1 MATGID
7 GFRQLGT
14 GAMSYDREIKRAD
27 DGGVRKSDSS
37 RLSARIQGWWQ
48 ASTPLLQ
55 QHRQQE
61 RIGVKQE
68 FYNLLVKTEGQNAA
82 NRAMGAG
89 VPGNLNAW
97 LASDRPLTSRMVT
110 QILDKAQELRMG
122 CVKHN
127 DSMLNTALKDRSLQG
142 PDKRDL
148 RAAISQMIKS
158 DPRYGSEKLTQ
169 ANINDLR
176 NNATV
181 KYDEARN
188 AQCKERFPSLSNLV
202 DRSLPGSPLNG
213 VKLEPK
219 TLLGD
224 VAVAIGTK
232 EPLATRSLMAMQETT
247 ELLGKSAWNQEG
259 LRSLGQDLTAQ
270 HDKID
275 DLLNQVIVR
284 DFAVRAEIQAKR
296 DEHTQLNTDLQTMRR
311 DAPGNLQGIAALQQ
325 RIDTVANEFNAKLD
339 NLKLIDALE
348 EDLHGQLHL
357 LNSKSAYVDELR
369 LNDPLTD
376 RSVKH
381 SNMVWANAGNV
392 LLDKLDAAIEN
403 GNVNLTGAQRLA
415 LQQTRLDWQ
424 DKIGEV
430 ARTYTE
436 SNNDNLQQI
445 SAKKGD
451 QHPISQGKKEIQDS
465 LRTML
470 EQVGVPKEALKD
482 LLSDKSWK
490 QAEPKALAGLE
501 TWQPVDRN
509 MIVMRDGVMR
519 NYKSEVTP
527 GHLIDS
533 RLGIA
538 NQNGGVG
545 GTSAGVTDSLDH
557 ARNLKVSK
565 LIGTEGQNMTT
576 MIGHGVLDMWGVR
589 DPQARQTAN
598 EQGAKEV
605 LELALSSNDRL
616 RTALENR
623 NPQNLGPN
631 PKLVHVSVNLISPD
645 SLRDNLGI
653 DAYQERTYTFNQ
665 FEAFNANS
673 GQDKDLRLLGGVH
686 QGQDNHARVDV
697 DAITF
702 SFGINAIATGGRQ
715 HLMRTW
721 GNVHEH
727 NTENMV
733 KLVGDLGDGSFG
745 ARGARPGGFIGNVYD
760 RLERVA
766 NDVNS
771 TPQQQTQARE
781 QMGQLRAQ
789 TDLVRQMFTEETFKS
804 GNGDTAKMGREILVL
819 QGMAE
824 QSLQSINAQDLAGT
838 MSKGCKSDKDRGGVT
853 DVEVKSKLILR
864 DMGGEMNPDD
874 KLLGDDQGVYYTV
887 SASSG
892 QLENQR
898 WNTGLQGSKEAGHL
912 KERLPD
918 PQVRQYLCGLGA
930 FAKA

>member
-7 GFRQLGT
+7 GFRQMGT
-14 GAMSYDREIKRAD
+14 GALAFDREIKRSD
-27 DGGVRKSDSS
+27 DGGVRQSSSS

-48 ASTPLLQ
+48 GGGQPLLQ
-55 QHRQQE
+55 QQE
-61 RIGVKQE
+61 RVGVKQE
-68 FYNLLVKTEGQNAA
+68 FYNLLVRSEGQVGAD
-82 NRAMGAG
+82 RAMRAI
-89 VPGNLNAW
+89 VPGNLNTW
-97 LASDRPLTSRMVT
+97 LANNRPLTSRMVT
-110 QILDKAQELRMG
+110 QILDKAQEFRMG

-127 DSMLNTALKDRSLQG
+127 DSMLNTALKDRGLQG
-142 PDKRDL
+142 PGNRDL
-148 RAAISQMIKS
+148 RAAISQMVKS
-158 DPRYGSEKLTQ
+158 DPRYGSQKLTQ
-169 ANINDLR
+169 TDMNNLR
-176 NNATV
+176 EQAT
-181 KYDEARN
+181 ARHEEVRGS
-188 AQCKERFPSLSNLV
+188 QCKERFPSLSHLV
-202 DRSLPGSPLNG
+202 ERSAPDSALGG
-213 VKLEPK
+213 VKLEAR

-224 VAVAIGTK
+224 VAVAVGAR
-232 EPLATRSLMAMQETT
+232 EPMVTRSLMAMQETT
-247 ELLGKSAWNQEG
+247 DLLGKSAWNQEG
-259 LRSLGQDLTAQ
+259 LKALGQELTAQ

-275 DLLNQVIVR
+275 DLLNQVIERDLTVR
-284 DFAVRAEIQAKR
+284 NELQAKR
-296 DEHTQLNTDLQTMRR
+296 DEHAQLNIELQTMQRN
-311 DAPGNLQGIAALQQ
+311 DAGNQAGIVALQQ
-325 RIDTVANEFNAKLD
+325 KIQTVGNEVNAKLD
-339 NLKLIDALE
+339 TIKLLDALE
-348 EDLHGQLHL
+348 EDLNGQLHL

-381 SNMVWANAGNV
+381 SNLVWANAGNV
-392 LLDKLDAAIEN
+392 LLDKLDQAIED
-403 GNVNLTGAQRLA
+403 GNVNLTSVQHLA
-415 LQQTRLDWQ
+415 LQQKRLDWQ
-424 DKIGEV
+424 DKIGGV

-445 SAKKGD
+445 SGKKGE
-451 QHPISQGKKEIQDS
+451 QHPISRGKQEIQDS
-465 LRTML
+465 LRAML
-470 EQVGVPKEALKD
+470 EEVGVPKETLKD
-482 LLSDKSWK
+482 LLSDKAWK
-490 QAEPKALAGLE
+490 QAEPKALAGME
-501 TWQPVDRN
+501 TWQPVDRD
-509 MIVMRDGVMR
+509 MVVMRDGVMR
-519 NYKSEVTP
+519 TYKSEVTP

-538 NQNGGVG
+538 GQDGRVG
-545 GTSAGVTDSLDH
+545 GTSAGVTDSVDH

-565 LIGTEGQNMTT
+565 LTGTDGQNMTT

-605 LELALSSNDRL
+605 LELALSSNDRV
-616 RTALENR
+616 RTALEGR
-623 NPQNLGPN
+623 DPQNPGPN

-653 DAYQERTYTFNQ
+653 NAYQERTYTFNQ
-665 FEAFNANS
+665 FEAFGAHS
-673 GQDKDLRLLGGVH
+673 GQDKDLRLLGGQH
-686 QGQDNHARVDV
+686 QGRDDIARVDV

-727 NTENMV
+727 NTANMV
-733 KLVGDLGDGSFG
+733 KLIGDLGDGAFG
-745 ARGARPGGFIGNVYD
+745 ARGARPGGFIGEVYD
-760 RLERVA
+760 RLERVV

-771 TPQQQTQARE
+771 SPQQKSQAQA

-824 QSLQSINAQDLAGT
+824 QGLASINARDLAGT

-864 DMGGEMNPDD
+864 DMGGEMNPDET
-874 KLLGDDQGVYYTV
+874 LQGDDQGVYYTV
-887 SASSG
+887 SSSSG

-898 WNTGLQGSKEAGHL
+898 WNTGLAGSKEAGHL

-918 PQVRQYLCGLGA
+918 PQVRQYLCGLGS